1 MSGYFDHNATT
12 PLDPRVLEAMLPW
25 LTDKHGNPSSA
36 HTYGREASSAVEEAR
51 EQVAYLIGAQARD
64 VVFCASGSEANN
76 AVISTHAGD
85 EDCIAVCTFEHP
97 SVLRSVE
104 LAESCGVPVEWIKP
118 QSDGRCSA
126 ETWRQAMSERTTL
139 AVLMLAN
146 NEVGSLQPVAEVAAL
161 ASEQGAATLTD
172 AVQAVGKI
180 EVDVQDLGV
189 DYLVLGGHK
198 FHGPVGSAAV
208 WIRPGARWRPFLRGG
223 SQEGGRRAS
232 TVNVPAAVGLG
243 AACSLAGQELN
254 QRAATMR
261 ELRDR
266 FEAQL
271 AEIGGVEVH
280 AASVERL
287 PNTCSVAFEGIDA
300 QALMIRLDL
309 QGYAVSMGSACG
321 SGKVEPSATMRAMG
335 VAPEVAGSTL
345 RFSFAA
351 TNTRQEVDDL
361 SALLRSEIAALR
373 EGARA
378 V

>member
-1 MSGYFDHNATT
+1 MGGYFDHNATT

-76 AVISTHAGD
+76 TIINSYSGGDDRLAVA
-85 EDCIAVCTFEHP
+85 TFEHP
-97 SVLRSVE
+97 SVLRSAELVE
-104 LAESCGVPVEWIKP
+104 SRGVPIEWIDP
-118 QSDGRCSA
+118 QPDGRCAVGSWRRAMA
-126 ETWRQAMSERTTL
+126 EETTL

-146 NEVGSLQPVAEVAAL
+146 NEVGSLQPVAEVASL
-161 ASEQGAATLTD
+161 ASEVGAATLTD

-180 EVDVQDLGV
+180 EVDVQNLGV

-198 FHGPVGSAAV
+198 FHGPVGAAAV

-243 AACSLAGQELN
+243 AACRLAGQELS

-266 FEAQL
+266 FESQL
-271 AEIGGVEVH
+271 VETGGVSIH

-287 PNTCSVAFEGIDA
+287 PNTSSVAFEGVDA
-300 QALMIRLDL
+300 QTLMIRLDL
-309 QGYAVSMGSACG
+309 HGFAASMGSACG
-321 SGKVEPSATMRAMG
+321 SGKVEPSATMRSMG
-335 VAPEVAGSTL
+335 VEPEVAGGTL

-351 TNTRQEVDDL
+351 TNTRKEVDDL
-361 SALLRSEIAALR
+361 ADLLSTEVAALR
-373 EGARA
+373 ERA
-378 V
+378 QAL